1 MSSQAPTDDL
11 VLDEID
17 KHILRILQA
26 DARSTREQIAKKLK
40 VSKSAVH
47 YRVKK
52 LERSGVI
59 EGYHAKLNAT
69 KIGKGYEA
77 ITLVRAKFSPN
88 YHDKLG
94 ERLASLPGVW
104 AVYFTFGES
113 DFIILTRGVDREDLL
128 SAIENLTKIRGI
140 DRTTS
145 QLVVK
150 TIKEDTTLEI

>member
-1 MSSQAPTDDL
+1 MSSQAPTDNL

>member
-1 MSSQAPTDDL
+1 MK
-11 VLDEID
+11 I
-17 KHILRILQA
+17 
-26 DARSTREQIAKKLK
+26 
-40 VSKSAVH
+40 SKSAVH

-59 EGYHAKLNAT
+59 EGYHAKLNAE

-77 ITLVRAKFSPN
+77 ITLIRAKFSPN
-88 YHDKLG
+88 YHEKLG

-128 SAIENLTKIRGI
+128 SSIENLTKYPWNRQDDFTTCSEDDQRGH
-140 DRTTS
+140 DPRF
-145 QLVVK
+145 LGRGVVQK
-150 TIKEDTTLEI
+150 VCQYSFNA